1 MTTCFAVRTNP
12 IAVPLLPLFTALL
25 AGFPALVQAQYN
37 FFTNNDNTITITA
50 YTGPQSVAV
59 AIPDS
64 ITGLPVTVIADEAF
78 FGAHIT
84 SVTFPSNLASLG
96 EGVFANNFGWTGP
109 VTFPNTLTNI
119 GPGCFGATEVSSVLI
134 PAGVLTIGDGAFA
147 NAYGLTAI
155 TVDPANPNY
164 SNSIEGVLF
173 SKDGTSLLQYPS
185 DLPGPYTIPD
195 TVTYIGYGAFAGS
208 EHLGSIAVPNAVTNI
223 GDRAFGNSY
232 LVNISFG
239 TNVANIGYG
248 EFQTAYLL
256 QGIYFGGNAPTFA
269 GGEFTASLHPIVYY
283 LPGTTGWGTVFDT
296 VPTELWNPQAVA
308 AGVQNNQFGFNIT
321 GSTNLTVVV
330 QAATNLVNPSWQN
343 LSTISLTSA
352 GTGSFSDSDWANHCA
367 RFYRFTNP

>member
-1 MTTCFAVRTNP
+1 M
-12 IAVPLLPLFTALL
+12 
-25 AGFPALVQAQYN
+25 
-37 FFTNNDNTITITA
+37 
-50 YTGPQSVAV
+50 
-59 AIPDS
+59 PDI

-78 FGAHIT
+78 FGANIT
-84 SVTFPSNLASLG
+84 GVTFPSNLASLG
-96 EGVFANNFGWTGP
+96 EAVFANNFGWTGP

-119 GPGCFGATEVSSVLI
+119 GPGCFGATDVSSVLI

-147 NAYGLTAI
+147 NAYGLTFI

-164 SNSIEGVLF
+164 SNSAEGVLF
-173 SKDGTSLLQYPS
+173 NKDGSSLLQYPA
-185 DLPGPYTIPD
+185 DLPGPYSIPT

-208 EHLGSIAVPNAVTNI
+208 EYLGSISVPNAVTNI
-223 GDRAFGNSY
+223 GDRAFGNCY
-232 LVNISFG
+232 LENIAIG

-248 EFQTAYLL
+248 EFQTAYVL
-256 QGIYFGGNAPTFA
+256 QGIYFQGNAPTFA

-283 LPGTTGWGTVFDT
+283 LPGTTGWGPIFDT

-308 AGVQNNQFGFNIT
+308 VGVQANQFGFNIT

-330 QAATNLVNPSWQN
+330 QAATNLVNPSWEN

-352 GTGSFSDSDWANHCA
+352 GTGSFSDTDWINHTA